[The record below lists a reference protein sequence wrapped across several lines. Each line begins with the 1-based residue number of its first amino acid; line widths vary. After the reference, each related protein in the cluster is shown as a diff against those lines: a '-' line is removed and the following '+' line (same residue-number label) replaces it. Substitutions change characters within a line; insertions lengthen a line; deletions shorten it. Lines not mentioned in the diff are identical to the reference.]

1 MYSQGRY
8 FTMTGN
14 RVQGVADCEY
24 IPYRQDAIQTLFDTF
39 SIHNVDDGQ
48 SDAGEVMNG
57 ISLEPVYLEIELLP
71 LITRIKNSRQGE
83 KFTRLFDDGDLSDY
97 GGDASRADAG
107 LLFILWYWCR
117 GDAQKMHDIFC
128 LSALAK
134 RDKWQ
139 YGNTGYNPMYY
150 RVLTIRRVIAKQE
163 YIRKKEDEAF
173 EQAFVNSFYD

>member
-1 MYSQGRY
+1 
-8 FTMTGN
+8 MTGN

-48 SDAGEVMNG
+48 SNAGGSLNG
-57 ISLEPVYLEIELLP
+57 ISLEPVYHEKDVLQ
-71 LITRIKNSRQGE
+71 LINRIKNSKQGD
-83 KFTRLFDDGDLSDY
+83 KFTKLFDDGDISAFGD
-97 GGDASRADAG
+97 DASRADAG
-107 LLFILWYWCR
+107 LLSILYMWCR

-139 YGNTGYNPMYY
+139 VGNTGHNPMYY
-150 RVLTIRRVIAKQE
+150 RVLTIRHVIAHLDRKRKEADRLAQQE
-163 YIRKKEDEAF
+163 FI
-173 EQAFVNSFYD
+173 NSFYD